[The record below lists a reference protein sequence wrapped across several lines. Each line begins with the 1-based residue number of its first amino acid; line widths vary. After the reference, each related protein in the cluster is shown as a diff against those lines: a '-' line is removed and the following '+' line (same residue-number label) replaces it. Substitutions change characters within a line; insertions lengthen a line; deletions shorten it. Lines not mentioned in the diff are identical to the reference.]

1 MTNQKINENYAQ
13 QMNLYFLQ
21 LNAYLL
27 KAQNSKKGSA
37 GKPPEPPVKPKFISL
52 KNKNSVFL
60 SKHLIIKPNV

>member
-1 MTNQKINENYAQ
+1 
-13 QMNLYFLQ
+13 MNLYFLQ